1 MDDIYGSSLLHHV
14 RKAIETPSCSLQM
27 RIKFSWDKDAVAM
40 KPLLVLTAKARHLDP
55 IILTHWKEEGFE
67 VIYLPYTG
75 TREEYGNRLKH
86 LSDPLELGEMYAIV
100 GASP

>member
-1 MDDIYGSSLLHHV
+1 
-14 RKAIETPSCSLQM
+14 M

-40 KPLLVLTAKARHLDP
+40 KPLLVLTAKARHFDP

-67 VIYLPYTG
+67 VIYLPYAG

-86 LSDPLELGEMYAIV
+86 LADPLELGEMYAIV
-100 GASP
+100 GASPSTTTSLKSSEILFGSFHDHEQEC